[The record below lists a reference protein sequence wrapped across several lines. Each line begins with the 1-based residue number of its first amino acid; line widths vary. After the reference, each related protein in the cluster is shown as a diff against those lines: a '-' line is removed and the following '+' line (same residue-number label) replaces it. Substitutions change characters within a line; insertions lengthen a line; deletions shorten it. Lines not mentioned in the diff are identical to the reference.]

1 MNIDNFIKNIDLNN
15 DDYVIVGV
23 SSGPDSMALLHILE
37 TNLKCKI
44 VCAHI
49 NHNVRSQ
56 SNEEELLLSI
66 FGQKFFTEEDAK
78 KIAQKI
84 LGKNNQ
90 SSFQK
95 KKS

>member
-1 MNIDNFIKNIDLNN
+1 MVTTI
-15 DDYVIVGV
+15 
-23 SSGPDSMALLHILE
+23 
-37 TNLKCKI
+37 
-44 VCAHI
+44 
-49 NHNVRSQ
+49 HNRFKPK